1 MRKKHSLSNKLPRL
15 SMLLAFISATIV
27 IYLPGETAPNEAL
40 SNLLISGM
48 AVIVLLLQKW
58 WFSPEY
64 KGVFKA
70 EIPLREIV
78 TLSAPYLISFVLT
91 YICNLVDSGLYFA
104 PTVLSL
110 TMAIAAG
117 LCEETAFRGVTMP
130 IGMRYLKSKNRALAV
145 TVLTALIFGAF
156 HLSNIMGGA
165 SVTMGVIQ
173 AFATAFSGLFL
184 GAVFLRTGSIVP
196 SMILHAVFDWIC
208 FTTDATLENGIM
220 AAEIV
225 TPGLV
230 GAIAID
236 VALGI
241 AGLYLIR
248 PSVREK
254 IEELWQK
261 KWS

>member
-1 MRKKHSLSNKLPRL
+1 
-15 SMLLAFISATIV
+15 
-27 IYLPGETAPNEAL
+27 
-40 SNLLISGM
+40 
-48 AVIVLLLQKW
+48 
-58 WFSPEY
+58 
-64 KGVFKA
+64 
-70 EIPLREIV
+70 
-78 TLSAPYLISFVLT
+78 
-91 YICNLVDSGLYFA
+91 
-104 PTVLSL
+104 
-110 TMAIAAG
+110 
-117 LCEETAFRGVTMP
+117 
-130 IGMRYLKSKNRALAV
+130 
-145 TVLTALIFGAF
+145 
-156 HLSNIMGGA
+156 
-165 SVTMGVIQ
+165 
-173 AFATAFSGLFL
+173 
-184 GAVFLRTGSIVP
+184 
-196 SMILHAVFDWIC
+196 MILHAVFDWIC